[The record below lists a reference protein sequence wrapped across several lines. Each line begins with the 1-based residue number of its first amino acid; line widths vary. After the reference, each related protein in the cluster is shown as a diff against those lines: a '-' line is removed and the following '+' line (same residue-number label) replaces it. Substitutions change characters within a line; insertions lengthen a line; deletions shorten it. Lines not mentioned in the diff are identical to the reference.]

1 MLPQGP
7 QIAKIVYYLTLWVIY
22 EKLVDCSLFSLI
34 FIYLLCDEVFTRW
47 YLIPTNGFY
56 KTVSQDT
63 PNMNAIF
70 YMYIYIYTKLESMVQ

>member
-7 QIAKIVYYLTLWVIY
+7 QIAQIVYYLTLWVW
-22 EKLVDCSLFSLI
+22 KTGCSLFSLL